1 MKSRS
6 AARMRI
12 AVALLLGFAV
22 GMGLWF
28 VLTADHVGRDTAA
41 FGKAYN
47 QGYNDGYT
55 AALPVY
61 EKKTS
66 AKSGYMPLFL
76 QKDPQWADVA
86 YSDETIGTYGCGLTA
101 AAMAL
106 SYLNGREVT
115 PDLLAA
121 FVGENCLT
129 DRVNDMAKFSAYMTK
144 NYSMKSRDTF
154 WGTDEA
160 LKAVEDGW
168 IVFAGVTGTLG
179 ERSYGSHVVMIWRE
193 NADGTYALRDPDD
206 GTNSIHAWTADE
218 LNAVTFTQFNAIK
231 R

>member
-61 EKKTS
+61 EKMTS

-144 NYSMKSRDTF
+144 NYSLKSRDTF

>member
-28 VLTADHVGRDTAA
+28 VLTLDHVGRDTAA

-47 QGYNDGYT
+47 QGYSDGYT
-55 AALPVY
+55 ASLPVD
-61 EKKTS
+61 EKNTS

-76 QKDPQWADVA
+76 QKDPQWADAA
-86 YSDETIGTYGCGLTA
+86 YSDESIGTYGCGLTA

-121 FVGENCLT
+121 FVGESCLT
-129 DRVNDMAKFSAYMTK
+129 DRVNDMAKFSAYLAKTYHLK
-144 NYSMKSRDTF
+144 IRDTF

-160 LKAVEDGW
+160 LKAVDDGW

-218 LNAVTFTQFNAIK
+218 LDAVTFTQFNAIK

>member
-1 MKSRS
+1 
-6 AARMRI
+6 MRI

-144 NYSMKSRDTF
+144 NYSLKSRDTF

-206 GTNSIHAWTADE
+206 GTNSIHAWTSDE

>member
-1 MKSRS
+1 
-6 AARMRI
+6 MRI
-12 AVALLLGFAV
+12 AAALLLGFAA

-28 VLTADHVGRDTAA
+28 VLTIDHIDRDTAA

-47 QGYNDGYT
+47 QGYSDGYT

-61 EKKTS
+61 ENKTS

-76 QKDPQWADVA
+76 QKDPQWADAA

-121 FVGENCLT
+121 FVLQLA
-129 DRVNDMAKFSAYMTK
+129 R
-144 NYSMKSRDTF
+144 RD
-154 WGTDEA
+154 DLA
-160 LKAVEDGW
+160 
-168 IVFAGVTGTLG
+168 
-179 ERSYGSHVVMIWRE
+179 
-193 NADGTYALRDPDD
+193 
-206 GTNSIHAWTADE
+206 
-218 LNAVTFTQFNAIK
+218 
-231 R
+231 

>member
-1 MKSRS
+1 
-6 AARMRI
+6 MRI

-28 VLTADHVGRDTAA
+28 VLTLDHVGRDTAA

-47 QGYNDGYT
+47 QGYSDGYT
-55 AALPVY
+55 ASLPVD
-61 EKKTS
+61 EKNTS

-76 QKDPQWADVA
+76 QKDPQWADAA
-86 YSDETIGTYGCGLTA
+86 YSDESIGTYGCGLTA

-121 FVGENCLT
+121 FVGESCLT
-129 DRVNDMAKFSAYMTK
+129 DRVNDMAKFSAYLAKTYHLK
-144 NYSMKSRDTF
+144 TRDTF

-160 LKAVEDGW
+160 LKAVDDGW

>member
-1 MKSRS
+1 MKSQSVASMRL
-6 AARMRI
+6 AA
-12 AVALLLGFAV
+12 ALLMGFAV

-28 VLTADHVGRDTAA
+28 VLTIDHVGDDTEA

-47 QGYNDGYT
+47 QGYSDGYT

-66 AKSGYMPLFL
+66 AESGYMPLFL
-76 QKDPQWADVA
+76 QKDPQWANVA

-121 FVGENCLT
+121 FVGESCLT

-144 NYSMKSRDTF
+144 SYSLKSRDTF

-160 LKAVEDGW
+160 LKAVDDGW

-179 ERSYGSHVVMIWRE
+179 ERSYGSHVVMIWHE
-193 NADGTYALRDPDD
+193 NTDGTYALRDPDD
-206 GTNSIHAWTADE
+206 GANSIHAWTADE

>member
-1 MKSRS
+1 
-6 AARMRI
+6 MRI

-144 NYSMKSRDTF
+144 NYSLKSRDTF

-206 GTNSIHAWTADE
+206 GTNSIHAWTANE

>member
-1 MKSRS
+1 
-6 AARMRI
+6 MRI

-28 VLTADHVGRDTAA
+28 VLTLDHVGRDTAA

-47 QGYNDGYT
+47 QGYSDGYT
-55 AALPVY
+55 ASLPVD
-61 EKKTS
+61 EKNTS

-76 QKDPQWADVA
+76 QKDPQWADAA
-86 YSDETIGTYGCGLTA
+86 YSDESMGTYGCGLTA

-121 FVGENCLT
+121 FVGESCLT
-129 DRVNDMAKFSAYMTK
+129 DRVNDMAKFSAYLAKTYHLK
-144 NYSMKSRDTF
+144 TRDTF

-160 LKAVEDGW
+160 LKAVDDGW

-218 LNAVTFTQFNAIK
+218 LDAVTFTQFNAIK

>member
-28 VLTADHVGRDTAA
+28 VLTLDHVGRDTAA

-47 QGYNDGYT
+47 QGYSDGYT
-55 AALPVY
+55 ASLPVD

-76 QKDPQWADVA
+76 QKDPQWADAA
-86 YSDETIGTYGCGLTA
+86 YSDESIGTYGCGLTA

-106 SYLNGREVT
+106 S
-115 PDLLAA
+115 
-121 FVGENCLT
+121 
-129 DRVNDMAKFSAYMTK
+129 
-144 NYSMKSRDTF
+144 
-154 WGTDEA
+154 
-160 LKAVEDGW
+160 
-168 IVFAGVTGTLG
+168 
-179 ERSYGSHVVMIWRE
+179 
-193 NADGTYALRDPDD
+193 
-206 GTNSIHAWTADE
+206 
-218 LNAVTFTQFNAIK
+218 
-231 R
+231 

>member
-129 DRVNDMAKFSAYMTK
+129 DCVNDMAKFSAYMTK
-144 NYSMKSRDTF
+144 NYSLKSRDTF

>member
-28 VLTADHVGRDTAA
+28 VLTLDHVGRDTAA

-47 QGYNDGYT
+47 QGYSDGYT
-55 AALPVY
+55 ASLPVD
-61 EKKTS
+61 EKNTS

-76 QKDPQWADVA
+76 QKDPQWADAA
-86 YSDETIGTYGCGLTA
+86 YSDESIGTYGCGLTA

-121 FVGENCLT
+121 FVGESCLT
-129 DRVNDMAKFSAYMTK
+129 DRVNDMAKFSAYLAKTYHLK
-144 NYSMKSRDTF
+144 TRDTF

-160 LKAVEDGW
+160 LKAVDDGW
-168 IVFAGVTGTLG
+168 IAFAGVTGTLG

-206 GTNSIHAWTADE
+206 GINSIHAWTADE

>member
-28 VLTADHVGRDTAA
+28 VLTLDHVGRDTAA

-47 QGYNDGYT
+47 QGYSDGYT
-55 AALPVY
+55 ASLPVD
-61 EKKTS
+61 EKRTS

-76 QKDPQWADVA
+76 QKDPQWADAA
-86 YSDETIGTYGCGLTA
+86 YSDESIGTYGCGLTA

-121 FVGENCLT
+121 FVGESCLT
-129 DRVNDMAKFSAYMTK
+129 DRVNDMAKFSAYLAKTYHLK
-144 NYSMKSRDTF
+144 TRDTF

>member
-6 AARMRI
+6 AASLRL
-12 AVALLLGFAV
+12 AVALMLGFAV

-47 QGYNDGYT
+47 QGYSDGYT
-55 AALPVY
+55 ASLPVD
-61 EKKTS
+61 EKNTS

-76 QKDPQWADVA
+76 QKDPQWADAA
-86 YSDETIGTYGCGLTA
+86 YSDESIGTYGCGLTA

-121 FVGENCLT
+121 FVGESCLT
-129 DRVNDMAKFSAYMTK
+129 DRVNDMAKFSAYLAKTYHLK
-144 NYSMKSRDTF
+144 TRDTF

-160 LKAVEDGW
+160 LKAVDDGW

>member
-47 QGYNDGYT
+47 QGYSDGYT

-61 EKKTS
+61 EKKAS

-76 QKDPQWADVA
+76 QK
-86 YSDETIGTYGCGLTA
+86 TLNGLTSLIRMKPSARMDA
-101 AAMAL
+101 A
-106 SYLNGREVT
+106 
-115 PDLLAA
+115 
-121 FVGENCLT
+121 
-129 DRVNDMAKFSAYMTK
+129 
-144 NYSMKSRDTF
+144 
-154 WGTDEA
+154 
-160 LKAVEDGW
+160 
-168 IVFAGVTGTLG
+168 
-179 ERSYGSHVVMIWRE
+179 
-193 NADGTYALRDPDD
+193 
-206 GTNSIHAWTADE
+206 
-218 LNAVTFTQFNAIK
+218 
-231 R
+231 

>member
-28 VLTADHVGRDTAA
+28 VLTLDHVGRDTAA

-47 QGYNDGYT
+47 QGYSDGYT
-55 AALPVY
+55 ASLPVD
-61 EKKTS
+61 EKNTS

-76 QKDPQWADVA
+76 QKDPQWADAA
-86 YSDETIGTYGCGLTA
+86 YSDESIGTYGCGLTA

-121 FVGENCLT
+121 FVGESCLT
-129 DRVNDMAKFSAYMTK
+129 DRVNDMAKFSAYLAKTYHLK
-144 NYSMKSRDTF
+144 TRDTF

-160 LKAVEDGW
+160 LKAVDDGW

>member
-1 MKSRS
+1 
-6 AARMRI
+6 MRI

-61 EKKTS
+61 EKMTS

-144 NYSMKSRDTF
+144 NYSLKSRDTF

>member
-1 MKSRS
+1 
-6 AARMRI
+6 MRI

-144 NYSMKSRDTF
+144 NYSLKSRDTF

>member
-1 MKSRS
+1 
-6 AARMRI
+6 MRI

-28 VLTADHVGRDTAA
+28 VLTLDHVGRDTAA

-47 QGYNDGYT
+47 QGYSDGYT
-55 AALPVY
+55 ASLPVD
-61 EKKTS
+61 EKRTS

-76 QKDPQWADVA
+76 QKDPQWADAA
-86 YSDETIGTYGCGLTA
+86 YSDESIGTYGCGLTA

-121 FVGENCLT
+121 FVGESCLT
-129 DRVNDMAKFSAYMTK
+129 DRVNDMAKFSAYLAKTYHLK
-144 NYSMKSRDTF
+144 TRDTF

>member
-28 VLTADHVGRDTAA
+28 VLTIDHIDRDTAA

-47 QGYNDGYT
+47 QGYSDGYT

-61 EKKTS
+61 ENKTS

-76 QKDPQWADVA
+76 QKDPQWADAA

-121 FVGENCLT
+121 FVGESCLT
-129 DRVNDMAKFSAYMTK
+129 DRVNDMAKFSTYLAKTYHFETR
-144 NYSMKSRDTF
+144 NTF
-154 WGTDEA
+154 WGTGEA
-160 LKAVEDGW
+160 LKAVDDGW

-206 GTNSIHAWTADE
+206 GTNSIHAWTTDE
-218 LNAVTFTQFNAIK
+218 LNAVSFTQFNAIK